1 MAKEPQSAVFTTVLW
16 DGGSKIADF
25 DLHLNRL
32 KKHAKRLRIT
42 LPNNLIEMIIQQL
55 TENNGGIQLLNITY
69 DVAQDEIRLTPRQ
82 LPSVRNCDIHAM
94 TLSMN
99 YWVGEI
105 TGTKHG
111 DWQPYL
117 NAKTLA
123 NDNDADLA
131 LLIDEYCIID
141 SDRANLIVID
151 EDGVAYATNS
161 NKSVEGVTQEI
172 LTSNLEKMGIPLNY
186 GKLNERLVARCSEM
200 IAVGVGLGCCRVVTI
215 DGESIGHEHPV
226 AYPNF
231 VAYLAQHY
239 SNSNNWVDLCE
250 LPV

>member
-1 MAKEPQSAVFTTVLW
+1 MANKPQSAVFTTVLW

-25 DLHLNRL
+25 EQHLDRL
-32 KKHAKRLRIT
+32 KKHAQRLRII
-42 LPNNLIEMIIQQL
+42 LPDNLVETITKL
-55 TENNGGIQLLNITY
+55 LPKNTGGMQLLNITY
-69 DVAQDEIRLTPRQ
+69 DVGKKEILLTPRE
-82 LPSVRNCDIHAM
+82 LPSTRNCDIHAM
-94 TLSMN
+94 TLPVN
-99 YWVGEI
+99 YWMGEV

-117 NAKTLA
+117 DAKNQA
-123 NDNDADLA
+123 NESGADIA
-131 LLIDEYCIID
+131 LLIDEYSIID
-141 SDRANLIVID
+141 SDRASIIVID

-161 NKSVEGVTQEI
+161 NKSVDGITQKI
-172 LTSNLEKMGIPLNY
+172 LMSNLEKMGIPLNY

-215 DGESIGHEHPV
+215 DGETIGHEHPV
-226 AYPNF
+226 VYPNF